1 MIKIEEIKIANF
13 RSYKE
18 KGNGISKLSK
28 INVMVG
34 KNNVGKTNLLRAI
47 YLFFNP
53 ASFNPSVD
61 VNYIKQITGGA
72 SKLPKIDI
80 TFIDDEILHSKSD
93 GFKKYT
99 ISCNLNKL
107 NKKEGIYSLIT
118 QNEEIESKLKTNSDI
133 KKYLEKKIKCVFLS
147 TTDDNIESQSQDLI
161 NDLIFKYYQ
170 KKNRIIKNSVKKF
183 EESYKQ
189 LKDAF
194 SENISSIEGELSEQF
209 KSMEG
214 FNIVPKFEFDL
225 NKEITKFLMEN
236 IELRLDDDYAQEF
249 GTKGA
254 GVQRSSLI
262 LITIYLLKEIYTK
275 ENKIILLDEPEAF
288 LYPLLEKQIKVQLE
302 QTISNENKDENT
314 KIQIFMTSHS
324 STYLNEIS
332 NPDYSFSYLKQISV
346 KKEYKRSKNNED
358 TNKYTI
364 IEPMNR
370 KNRYEVLKNYGLL
383 DSVNDYP
390 YVIVCEGET
399 DRNYIVKLL
408 EEQDDIPQIR
418 YGKYSDGLAGKAS
431 DLNYKY
437 IGRGTSSILPILIY
451 LDNVSSVS
459 RKVFVLLDG
468 DKEGQNVNNSINS
481 EEYSNLELKKYILP
495 KNKVIEDVVFTK
507 EQYANRVVSKIQT
520 LNSERER
527 FTQIISDIDSKKSV
541 IEQTKQ
547 FVEGNNI
554 PEADIKYIKSMISQ
568 DLNSEILQKGDLY
581 QSLIDFF
588 YQ

>member
-1 MIKIEEIKIANF
+1 
-13 RSYKE
+13 
-18 KGNGISKLSK
+18 
-28 INVMVG
+28 
-34 KNNVGKTNLLRAI
+34 
-47 YLFFNP
+47 
-53 ASFNPSVD
+53 
-61 VNYIKQITGGA
+61 
-72 SKLPKIDI
+72 
-80 TFIDDEILHSKSD
+80 
-93 GFKKYT
+93 
-99 ISCNLNKL
+99 
-107 NKKEGIYSLIT
+107 
-118 QNEEIESKLKTNSDI
+118 
-133 KKYLEKKIKCVFLS
+133 
-147 TTDDNIESQSQDLI
+147 
-161 NDLIFKYYQ
+161 
-170 KKNRIIKNSVKKF
+170 
-183 EESYKQ
+183 
-189 LKDAF
+189 
-194 SENISSIEGELSEQF
+194 
-209 KSMEG
+209 MEG

-346 KKEYKRSKNNED
+346 KKAYKRSKNNED

-408 EEQDDIPQIR
+408 EKQDDIPQIR
-418 YGKYSDGLAGKAS
+418 YGKYSDGLVGKAS

-468 DKEGQNVNNSINS
+468 DKEGQNVNNYINS
-481 EEYSNLELKKYILP
+481 AEYSNLELKKYILP

-527 FTQIISDIDSKKSV
+527 FIQIISNIDSKKSV

-554 PEADIKYIKSMISQ
+554 PEADINHIKSMISQ